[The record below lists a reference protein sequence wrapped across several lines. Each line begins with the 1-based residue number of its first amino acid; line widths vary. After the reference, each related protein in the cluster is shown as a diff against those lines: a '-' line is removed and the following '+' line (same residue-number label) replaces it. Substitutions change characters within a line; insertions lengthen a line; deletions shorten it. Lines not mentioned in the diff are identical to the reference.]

1 MFDEAVLE
9 KYADVL
15 LWGLSTARKGSF
27 KKNDVILVQ
36 YDPAALDLAEILY
49 RKILERDMY
58 PIQRMGMTNT
68 IEHSFYDLASQ
79 SHLKFLPPGD
89 KELYQ
94 SLNGRIFLRAPE
106 SLTHLKDID
115 PSRIGKV
122 LVSRKPFREI
132 MDKREENGVYSWTL
146 CTYPTAGLAKQAKMP
161 LSAYAGQIRKA
172 CFLDLNDPVRKWE
185 AIHSRASE
193 IKKWLSGLKVRYFHI
208 VSSNIDLVI
217 TPGDRRKW
225 AGISGHNIPS
235 FEVFLSPDFRGTE
248 GVYYANL
255 PTFRSG
261 NYVEGVHLVFKKGK
275 VVEAEAKKGGE
286 FLKKQVAMDKGASRV
301 GEFSLTDKRFSL
313 IDRFMADTLFD
324 ENFGGPDGNCHL
336 ALGSSYSDT
345 FSGNRARL
353 TKEMKGQLGF
363 NDSALHWDLVNTEPK
378 TVTAHLTNGR
388 EIVIYEKGIFQ
399 NK

>member
-1 MFDEAVLE
+1 MFDKAVLE

-68 IEHSFYDLASQ
+68 IEHTFYEMASQ

-94 SLNGRIFLRAPE
+94 ALNGRIFLRAPE

-132 MDKREENGVYSWTL
+132 MDKREEKGVYSWTL

-161 LSAYAGQIRKA
+161 LSAYAGQIKKA
-172 CFLDLNDPVRKWE
+172 CFLDLKDPVRKWE
-185 AIHSRASE
+185 AIHAERRRSR
-193 IKKWLSGLKVRYFHI
+193 
-208 VSSNIDLVI
+208 
-217 TPGDRRKW
+217 
-225 AGISGHNIPS
+225 
-235 FEVFLSPDFRGTE
+235 
-248 GVYYANL
+248 
-255 PTFRSG
+255 
-261 NYVEGVHLVFKKGK
+261 
-275 VVEAEAKKGGE
+275 
-286 FLKKQVAMDKGASRV
+286 
-301 GEFSLTDKRFSL
+301 
-313 IDRFMADTLFD
+313 
-324 ENFGGPDGNCHL
+324 
-336 ALGSSYSDT
+336 
-345 FSGNRARL
+345 
-353 TKEMKGQLGF
+353 
-363 NDSALHWDLVNTEPK
+363 
-378 TVTAHLTNGR
+378 NG
-388 EIVIYEKGIFQ
+388 
-399 NK
+399 

>member
-1 MFDEAVLE
+1 MFDREVLQ

-27 KKNDVILVQ
+27 KKGDVILVQ
-36 YDPAALDLAEILY
+36 YDPAALGLAEILY
-49 RKILERDMY
+49 RKILERGMY
-58 PIQRMGMTNT
+58 PLQRMGLTNT
-68 IEHSFYDLASQ
+68 MEHTFYELADAPR
-79 SHLKFLPPGD
+79 LKYLPPGD
-89 KELYQ
+89 KELYGG
-94 SLNGRIFLRAPE
+94 LNGRIFLRAPE

-132 MDKREENGVYSWTL
+132 MDKREEKGVYSWTL

-172 CFLDLNDPVRKWE
+172 CFLDLKDPVRKWD
-185 AIHSRASE
+185 AIHSEASE
-193 IKKWLSGLKVRYFHI
+193 IKKWLSSLKVKYFRI
-208 VSSNIDLVI
+208 VSRNVDLTI
-217 TPGDRRKW
+217 TPGDKRKW

-261 NYVEGVHLVFKKGK
+261 NYVEGVRLVFKKGR
-275 VVEAEAKKGGE
+275 VVEAEAKRGGE
-286 FLKKQVAMDKGASRV
+286 FLKKQIAMDKGASRI

-336 ALGSSYSDT
+336 ALGSSYTDT
-345 FSGNRARL
+345 YSGNPARL
-353 TKEMKGQLGF
+353 TKEMKNRLGF

-378 TVTAHLTNGR
+378 TVTARLANGR
-388 EIVIYEKGIFQ
+388 EMVVYEKGTFQ
-399 NK
+399 NR